1 MSKFTYRIEFGLE
14 MEDDKPILTCTCDH
28 RYEITP
34 NLFGRSK
41 ELFSCPHC
49 NKLWHLEKNRENKTI
64 LLINPKISCGIYLK
78 KKDNNWIYAC

>member
-14 MEDDKPILTCTCDH
+14 VEDDKPILTCTCGH

-41 ELFSCPHC
+41 ELF
-49 NKLWHLEKNRENKTI
+49 
-64 LLINPKISCGIYLK
+64 
-78 KKDNNWIYAC
+78 